1 MTPLP
6 TFLTLADH
14 ARIAVY
20 AAPAPI
26 TARLDDARWELRLW
40 QREVNRLEAL
50 ARTRA
55 EQISRGE
62 WPPKAGT

>member
-1 MTPLP
+1 MP
-6 TFLTLADH
+6 TRPSTADH

-20 AAPAPI
+20 AAPEAI
-26 TARLDDARWELRLW
+26 AAHLDDARRELRLW